1 MAKHNKYTKERRW
14 ELVVRLIQVMF
25 RDVTVPEEIVWVTMI
40 LLPKG
45 KI

>member
-25 RDVTVPEEIVWVTMI
+25 RDVTVLEERTWVTMV
-40 LLPKG
+40 LLLKG
-45 KI
+45 KG